1 MRVKVGRGRSRSEG
15 RVKVGRGSR
24 SGEEG
29 QGREGRVKVGR
40 VRVGPSMKTPFSN
53 TLSIIIIILLEMSIL
68 PRPPTAVF
76 RPLLLD
82 F

>member
-1 MRVKVGRGRSRSEG
+1 MGVKVGRMRVKVGRGRVKVGRG
-15 RVKVGRGSR
+15 RVKVGRA
-24 SGEEG
+24 
-29 QGREGRVKVGR
+29 
-40 VRVGPSMKTPFSN
+40 RVGPSMKTPFSD